1 MFGIRKKLLLG
12 QIITIVIICVLGY
25 MTTVQIN
32 KLGSSVDVTLRE
44 NYTSVRVCNDI
55 IIAVDNINRNFLFV
69 FSGIKTINIRDISNN
84 FEKIRKA
91 LQIELETLTLDGE
104 KEKAERMAEFFKE
117 YESVTEEMMN
127 APTEKGQ
134 IKIYLS
140 KLIPVSD
147 KIRAEA
153 FAILEM
159 NQANMDNASERA
171 RALSISVFKRTA
183 AVAGVAVFLIIISG
197 FLVTRWVLRPIKTLL
212 ESTDEIRKGNLNLV
226 VDFTTKD
233 ELGKLSESFNDMTA
247 ALREIRDSERATLVK
262 TRRTTEEIF
271 DALPAAIVVTDL
283 DGTVVFATK
292 KATNDFNIKKGLCL
306 KNETYDKLYRL
317 SLNAIENNIEVSLDE
332 KDGYMEKSDDKGKR
346 FFTASAIPIPQH
358 SKSGEVFASAVTISE
373 ITDVLEQKKSKRDA
387 LSAFSKQLYEP
398 LSSLKTALYVVLADK
413 VGELNN
419 KQTEL
424 LVSARDDGDKL
435 SAILEDILEFNGIQS
450 ADNLDIRPV
459 SPKVLAEQS
468 VDKIM
473 AEAKEKGVAVTCD
486 VSGDLPEVVADKD
499 KIAQA
504 FLNILS
510 NALAFTD
517 PGGEIRFTAEESG
530 SSVKFIIADTGCG
543 IDPKDMPHIFDMF
556 YQTQGGQGRKG
567 PGLGLAAVKEI
578 IAAHG
583 GEIRCESELNKGTVF
598 EISLGSISANT
609 EMPI

>member
-25 MTTVQIN
+25 MTMVQIN
-32 KLGSSVDVTLRE
+32 KLGGAVDVTLRE
-44 NYTSVRVCNDI
+44 NYTSVRASNDI
-55 IIAVDNINRNFLFV
+55 IISIDNINRNFLFV
-69 FSGIKTINIRDISNN
+69 FSGIKTINIRDITNN
-84 FEKIRKA
+84 FSKIRKA
-91 LQIELETLTLDGE
+91 LETEMQTLTLEGE
-104 KEKAERMAEFFKE
+104 KERAERMVELFDE
-117 YESVTEEMMN
+117 YENITLQMTSE
-127 APTEKGQ
+127 PTEKGQ

-159 NQANMDNASERA
+159 NQMNMDNASANA
-171 RALSISVFKRTA
+171 RNLSLSVFKRTA

-212 ESTDEIRKGNLNLV
+212 ESTNEIRKGNLNLV
-226 VDFTTKD
+226 VDFTAKD

-247 ALREIRDSERATLVK
+247 ALREIRDSERATLIK

-271 DALPAAIVVTDL
+271 DALPAAIVITDL
-283 DGTVVFATK
+283 EGTVVFATK
-292 KATNDFNIKKGLCL
+292 KAFDDFKIKKGVSL
-306 KNETYDKLYRL
+306 KNETYNKLYRL
-317 SLNAIENNIEVSLDE
+317 SLNATENNMEVYLEE
-332 KDGYMEKSDDKGKR
+332 KNGYLEKTDDSGKR
-346 FFTASAIPIPQH
+346 FFTASAIPIPVH
-358 SKSGEVFASAVTISE
+358 SKAGEVFASAITISE
-373 ITDVLEQKKSKRDA
+373 VTDVLEQKKSKQEA
-387 LSAFSKQLYEP
+387 LSAFSKQLHEP
-398 LSSLKTALYVVLADK
+398 LSSLQTALYVVLAEK

-435 SAILEDILEFNGIQS
+435 SAILEDILEFNGIES
-450 ADNLDIRPV
+450 ADNLDIQPV
-459 SPKVLAEQS
+459 SPKVLAEES
-468 VDKIM
+468 VESIM
-473 AEAKEKGVAVTCD
+473 LEAKEKGVAVTCE
-486 VSGDLPEVVADKD
+486 VSADLPEVAADKA
-499 KIAQA
+499 KIIQA

-517 PGGEIRFTAEESG
+517 PGGEIRFTSEESG
-530 SSVKFIIADTGCG
+530 SSVKFIIADTGRG

-556 YQTQGGQGRKG
+556 YKTESGEGKKG

-583 GEIRCESELNKGTVF
+583 GEIKCESELNKGSVF
-598 EISLGSISANT
+598 EISLNVISADNET
-609 EMPI
+609 LI